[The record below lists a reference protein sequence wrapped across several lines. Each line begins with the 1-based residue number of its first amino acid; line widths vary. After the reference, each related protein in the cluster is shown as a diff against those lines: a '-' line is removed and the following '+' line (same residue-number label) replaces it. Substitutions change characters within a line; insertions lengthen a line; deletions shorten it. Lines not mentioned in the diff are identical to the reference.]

1 MPILGITGG
10 IATGKTTF
18 RDALSERLDAE
29 FFDADA
35 CARSLLDE
43 DEAVRREILCQIHP
57 EAYDGQGRPNRA
69 LIRELVY
76 QDAGMKKT
84 LESILH
90 PVIRATWTE
99 KALAARRENRTF
111 VVDIPLLF
119 ETKAESFFD
128 HIVVV
133 ACSLR
138 YQMTRMAGR
147 GLSAEISEKIIASQ
161 MPIGV
166 KIKGAHHVIW
176 NDGLPEGLTTQADL
190 FSVYL
195 HARYG

>member
-18 RDALSERLDAE
+18 RKLLLQRIEAE

-35 CARSLLDE
+35 CARVLLDE
-43 DEAVRREILCQIHP
+43 DEAVREEILQRIHP
-57 EAYDGQGRPNRA
+57 AAYDAEGKPDRA

-76 QDAGMKKT
+76 QDAARKST
-84 LESILH
+84 LEAILH
-90 PVIRATWTE
+90 PVIRDRWSR
-99 KALAARRENRTF
+99 KALAARQEDRMF
-111 VVDIPLLF
+111 IVDIPLLF
-119 ETKAESFFD
+119 ETKAESLFD
-128 HIVVV
+128 HIIVV
-133 ACSLR
+133 ACSHQIQLA
-138 YQMTRMAGR
+138 RMAER
-147 GLSAEISEKIIASQ
+147 GLSVEISEKIIASQ

-166 KIKGAHHVIW
+166 KMKGAHHVIW

>member
-10 IATGKTTF
+10 IATGKSTF
-18 RDALSERLDAE
+18 LKSLLPRIDAG
-29 FFDADA
+29 FFDTDA
-35 CARSLLDE
+35 CARRLLDE
-43 DEAVRREILCQIHP
+43 DQGVREAIIRQIHP
-57 EAYDGQGRPNRA
+57 EAYDAEGKPNRA

-76 QDAGMKKT
+76 KDPSIKST

-90 PVIRATWTE
+90 PVIRSRWVGETE
-99 KALAARRENRTF
+99 AAREAGRLY

-119 ETKAESFFD
+119 ETKAEAFFD
-128 HIVVV
+128 HIVVI
-133 ACSLR
+133 ACSHSQ
-138 YQMTRMAGR
+138 QMTRLAGR
-147 GLSAEISEKIIASQ
+147 GLSPEISEKIIASQ
-161 MPIGV
+161 MPIEV
-166 KIKGAHHVIW
+166 KIKSAHHVIW

>member
-18 RDALSERLDAE
+18 RKLLLERIEAE

-35 CARSLLDE
+35 YARTLLDE
-43 DEAVRREILCQIHP
+43 NETVREEILRQIHP
-57 EAYDGQGRPNRA
+57 DAYDAAGHPNRA

-76 QDAGMKKT
+76 QDAARKST
-84 LESILH
+84 LEAILH
-90 PVIRATWTE
+90 PVIRERWSR
-99 KALAARRENRTF
+99 KASEARKEDRTF

-119 ETKAESFFD
+119 ETKAESLFD
-128 HIVVV
+128 HILVV
-133 ACSLR
+133 ACSHR
-138 YQMTRMAGR
+138 TQMVRMAER

-166 KIKGAHHVIW
+166 KMKGAHHVIW

>member
-18 RDALSERLDAE
+18 RNALIERIDAE

-35 CARSLLDE
+35 CARALLDE
-43 DEAVRREILCQIHP
+43 DEGVRREIQRQVHP
-57 EAYDGQGRPNRA
+57 EAYDAEGRPNRA

-76 QDAGMKKT
+76 QDEGRKKT

-90 PVIRATWTE
+90 PVIRATWTQ

-133 ACSLR
+133 ACSQR
-138 YQMTRMAGR
+138 HQMARMAGR
-147 GLSAEISEKIIASQ
+147 GLSSEISEKIIASQ

-176 NDGLPEGLTTQADL
+176 NDGLPEGLITQADL